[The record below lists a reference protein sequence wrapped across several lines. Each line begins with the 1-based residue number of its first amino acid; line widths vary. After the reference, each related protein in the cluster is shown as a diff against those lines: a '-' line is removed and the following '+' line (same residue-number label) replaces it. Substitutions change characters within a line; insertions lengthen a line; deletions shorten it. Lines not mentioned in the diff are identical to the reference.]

1 MVREICRVAAPAGSA
16 LTVTASSLL
25 NLMERMYQEQI
36 VFQETGGTHG
46 VALATPEGA
55 WFLLA
60 EDVGRHNAMDKV
72 IGRARFQGRDL
83 SRMVVLLSG
92 RISLPGGDSQAEG
105 GKGMA
110 RILLIM
116 SMIGSLFMAAN
127 VAAETRIKCAST
139 TSTQNSGLFDYLL
152 PIFEKKT
159 GIKVDVVAVGTGAA
173 IEIGKRGDADVVM
186 VHAKQ
191 QELKAVE
198 AGAFVNRHDLMYN
211 DFVIIGP
218 ANDPLKIKG
227 MKTAADAFK
236 KISGQKAE
244 FVSRGDKSGT
254 NTKELALWKTAG
266 IDPKGQKWYLEV
278 GQGMEK
284 TQRIANEK
292 RAFTLTDRGTWL
304 ATKDKLEM
312 VVVLEGDPV
321 LFNQYGVMAV
331 HPGKHKQVKYKEA
344 MAFVDWL
351 ISPEGQKAIGDF
363 KDKSGNQLFTPN
375 AK

>member
-1 MVREICRVAAPAGSA
+1 
-16 LTVTASSLL
+16 
-25 NLMERMYQEQI
+25 
-36 VFQETGGTHG
+36 
-46 VALATPEGA
+46 
-55 WFLLA
+55 
-60 EDVGRHNAMDKV
+60 
-72 IGRARFQGRDL
+72 
-83 SRMVVLLSG
+83 
-92 RISLPGGDSQAEG
+92 
-105 GKGMA
+105 MA
-110 RILLIM
+110 KILLFM
-116 SMIGSLFMAAN
+116 SLIGSLLIAAN
-127 VAAETRIKCAST
+127 VGAETRIKCAST
-139 TSTQNSGLFDYLL
+139 TSTQNSGMFDYLL

-198 AGAFVNRHDLMYN
+198 EGAFVNRHDLMYN

-218 ANDPLKIKG
+218 TDDPLKIKG
-227 MKTAADAFK
+227 VKSTVDAFK
-236 KISGQKAE
+236 KIGGQDKVH

-254 NTKELALWKTAG
+254 HTMELALWKKAG
-266 IDPKGQKWYLEV
+266 LDPKGQKWYLEV

-292 RAFTLTDRGTWL
+292 RGYTLTDRGTWL
-304 ATKDKLEM
+304 ATKDKDKLDM
-312 VVVLEGDPV
+312 VVSLEGDPA

-331 HPGKHKQVKYKEA
+331 NPEKHKQVKNKEA
-344 MAFVDWL
+344 MVFIDWL

-363 KDKSGNQLFTPN
+363 KDKNGNQLFTPN

>member
-1 MVREICRVAAPAGSA
+1 MVKMIIALILGAVVLYAGA
-16 LTVTASSLL
+16 
-25 NLMERMYQEQI
+25 
-36 VFQETGGTHG
+36 
-46 VALATPEGA
+46 ALA
-55 WFLLA
+55 
-60 EDVGRHNAMDKV
+60 
-72 IGRARFQGRDL
+72 Q
-83 SRMVVLLSG
+83 
-92 RISLPGGDSQAEG
+92 
-105 GKGMA
+105 
-110 RILLIM
+110 
-116 SMIGSLFMAAN
+116 
-127 VAAETRIKCAST
+127 TRIKCAST

-186 VHAKQ
+186 VHAKE

-198 AGAFVNRHDLMYN
+198 EGWFKHRHDLMYN

-218 ANDPLKIKG
+218 TDDLLKIKG
-227 MKTAADAFK
+227 MKSTVEAFK
-236 KISGQKAE
+236 KIAAQDKVP

-254 NTKELALWKTAG
+254 HTMELGIWKKAG
-266 IDPKGQKWYLEV
+266 LEPKDKKWYLEV

-292 RAFTLTDRGTWL
+292 KAYTLTDRGTWL
-304 ATKDKLEM
+304 ATKDKDKLDM
-312 VVVLEGDPV
+312 VIVLEGDPI

-331 HPGKHKQVKYKEA
+331 NPEKHKEVKYKEA
-344 MAFVDWL
+344 KMFIDWL

-363 KDKSGNQLFTPN
+363 KDKHGNQLFTPN